1 MLRLI
6 KAPIEAVVFAV
17 LGMLAVVG
25 ISGVIRLFVYTAPP
39 EMKENFIYRFLIDKG
54 FVNEANTPSGIVDSI
69 IYVINVPTMQFIIV
83 GIGIIIFISVFIK
96 TLFK

>member
-6 KAPIEAVVFAV
+6 KAPIAAAVFSVI
-17 LGMLAVVG
+17 GMLAVTG
-25 ISGVIRLFVYTAPP
+25 ISSVMRLLIYSAPP

-54 FVNEANTPSGIVDSI
+54 IVNEVNAPNSIMDSI
-69 IYVINVPTMQFIIV
+69 VYVINVPIMQLIIAGV
-83 GIGIIIFISVFIK
+83 GIIIFISVFIK